1 METPQTAA
9 SIAERFRHA
18 DEAEF
23 AVLERCFA
31 ADTRKTVQA
40 AMVTARKRLDA
51 LEAERER
58 VRAMYAFQREIAG
71 GGVCVGLDEVGRG
84 PLAGPLAVGAVVLP
98 ETPLIWGLNDSK
110 QVKLEDRE
118 ELAARIRERALAW
131 TVCYVE
137 PGDIDAAG
145 MSASLR
151 VAFARAICEIESQ
164 GVKLDAILL
173 DGNPLHLDARERSVV
188 KGDATCASIAAASVV
203 AKVARDELMV
213 QYDREYPSYGF
224 ASNKGYGSAEHQQA
238 IREYG
243 LCPIHRAS
251 FCSSLLQDTLF

>member
-9 SIAERFRHA
+9 SIAQRFRHA

-23 AVLERCFA
+23 AVLERSFA

-40 AMVTARKRLDA
+40 AMAAARKRLDA
-51 LEAERER
+51 LAAERER
-58 VRAMYAFQREIAG
+58 VSAMYALQREIAK

-98 ETPLIWGLNDSK
+98 ETPLIGGLNDSK
-110 QVKLEDRE
+110 QVKPGNRE
-118 ELAARIRERALAW
+118 ALAARIREHALAW

-137 PGDIDAAG
+137 PCDIDAAG
-145 MSASLR
+145 MGASLR
-151 VAFARAICEIESQ
+151 VAFTRAIREIEAQ
-164 GVKLDAILL
+164 GIALDAILL
-173 DGNPLHLDARERSVV
+173 DGSPLHLDVRERSIV
-188 KGDATCASIAAASVV
+188 KGDAKCASIAAASIV

-213 QYDREYPSYGF
+213 QYDREYPQYGF
-224 ASNKGYGSAEHQQA
+224 AANKGYGSTEHQRA
-238 IREYG
+238 IREHG